1 VTAGRIKLRNPD
13 RAKAMPTIDR
23 SKDEI
28 VRREILALVPKR
40 EPGITWTALRDG
52 ADERLGMMLGGSN
65 NWWYTSVVKLHLEA
79 IGEIERSGGAPQ
91 RLIRK

>member
-13 RAKAMPTIDR
+13 RRKAMPTIER
-23 SKDEI
+23 TKYEV
-28 VRREILALVPKR
+28 VRREILALVPKQG
-40 EPGITWTALRDG
+40 PGITWTALRDG
-52 ADERLGMMLGGSN
+52 ADKRLGAKLEGSN

-91 RLIRK
+91 RLTRT